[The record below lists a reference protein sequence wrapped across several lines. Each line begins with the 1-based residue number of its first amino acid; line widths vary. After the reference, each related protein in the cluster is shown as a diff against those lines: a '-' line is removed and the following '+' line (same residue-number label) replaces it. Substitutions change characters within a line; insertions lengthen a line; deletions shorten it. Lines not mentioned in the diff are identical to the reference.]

1 MSSPVIKNISLFQK
15 RKSVGYPDPSRAHKE
30 GRFAIVTERRRG
42 MRWTDRCEQTKRA
55 GPDGEGVWSCPP
67 DAGVKLTEMFV
78 SDGGNQSPVSEESR
92 YKP

>member
-1 MSSPVIKNISLFQK
+1 
-15 RKSVGYPDPSRAHKE
+15 
-30 GRFAIVTERRRG
+30 